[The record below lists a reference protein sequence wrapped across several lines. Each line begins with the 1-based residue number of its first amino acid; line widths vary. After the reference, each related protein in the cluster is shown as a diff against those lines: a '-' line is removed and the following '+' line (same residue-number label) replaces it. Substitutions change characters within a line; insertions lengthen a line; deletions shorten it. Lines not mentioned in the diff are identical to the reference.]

1 MSEQAMMLLQI
12 QELEFAAIDLN
23 LYLDTHPTDKKA
35 LHHYNCL
42 TQKLKVLKNE
52 YQRIYGPLVNFGFA
66 PSQYP
71 WRWIND
77 PWPWEIE

>member
-1 MSEQAMMLLQI
+1 MSEQALMLLQI
-12 QELEFAAIDLN
+12 QELDFAAIDLN
-23 LYLDTHPTDKKA
+23 LYLDTHPNDKKA
-35 LHHYNCL
+35 LHDYNCL
-42 TQKLKVLKNE
+42 TQKLRVLRNE